1 VKAQDAAGL
10 STASNEA
17 TVTTA
22 TLAAIYCAS
31 KGINDADE
39 YIKKVQLGDNN
50 SSTNG
55 NGYSDF
61 ALTTNL

>member
-1 VKAQDAAGL
+1 VKAQDAAGNL

-17 TVTTA
+17 TVTTR

-39 YIKKVQLGDNN
+39 YIKRFN
-50 SSTNG
+50 
-55 NGYSDF
+55 
-61 ALTTNL
+61 